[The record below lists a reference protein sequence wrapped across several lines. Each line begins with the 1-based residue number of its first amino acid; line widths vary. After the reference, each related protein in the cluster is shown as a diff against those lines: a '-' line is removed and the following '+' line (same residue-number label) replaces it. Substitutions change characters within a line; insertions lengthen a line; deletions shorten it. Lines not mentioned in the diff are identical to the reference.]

1 MPDLTEYDTPN
12 TEMTIDELAFE
23 ANEYER
29 RSTKGIQWVI
39 IYKINSGERLLTI
52 QSKLGSRKFDP
63 WLRVPGNFISSRT
76 EAYKNMALARAK
88 DSIRSHVERIECVSD
103 AFELI
108 GKYIRVPITAIQ
120 TETPESPPSAD
131 GASMPLSEPPSLAN
145 EGGGSPA
152 PTEAEQAILD
162 RLLKPGEMADF
173 ESGLDHDYDEY
184 QCYLCNN
191 WFFADQMKTLR
202 GNRYCYSCR
211 QQLPDPGDDDHSATE
226 EAPVYET
233 TLFDEPVPEDA
244 MTPALPSANGQ
255 AVATPETSSGPPAMT
270 VQDPYDEMIML
281 ASVLFPLLSS
291 MECMSTY
298 GINGRMRRF
307 IDLFTEIHQVKT

>member
-1 MPDLTEYDTPN
+1 MDDLAKYSAPN

-39 IYKINSGERLLTI
+39 IYKINSGERLLAI
-52 QSKLGSRKFDP
+52 QSKLDSRKFDP
-63 WLRVPGNFISSRT
+63 WLRVPDNFISGRT

-108 GKYIRVPITAIQ
+108 GKYIRVPITDIQ
-120 TETPESPPSAD
+120 TETPESPPAD
-131 GASMPLSEPPSLAN
+131 DGVSPDIVSGMPPSEPGPLAN
-145 EGGGSPA
+145 GSGGSPA

-162 RLLKPGEMADF
+162 RLLKPGEAAGF
-173 ESGLDHDYDEY
+173 ESGLDLPDEY
-184 QCYLCNN
+184 QCYLCSN
-191 WFFADQMKTLR
+191 WFFADQITSR
-202 GNRYCYSCR
+202 NCNRYCYSCL
-211 QQLPDPGDDDHSATE
+211 QQLPDPGNDQQVESAADTSG
-226 EAPVYET
+226 YET
-233 TLFDEPVPEDA
+233 TLFDEPLPE
-244 MTPALPSANGQ
+244 TNGQ
-255 AVATPETSSGPPAMT
+255 AVGVPLISGEPPPMT

-281 ASVLFPLLSS
+281 AKILFPKFSS

-298 GINGRMRRF
+298 GITGEVRRF
-307 IDLFTEIHQVKT
+307 IDLFTEIHQL